1 VKSGEANQSKRK
13 PTSETIDCK
22 KEQMKQKI
30 KSRQKA
36 ETKFPPFFNIKPM
49 INRDIQKYFLRQF
62 PPFWNFF
69 FAAKFRL
76 N

>member
-13 PTSETIDCK
+13 PTSETIGCK

-36 ETKFPPFFNIKPM
+36 ETKFPPFFSIKPM
-49 INRDIQKYFLRQF
+49 INRDIQK
-62 PPFWNFF
+62 
-69 FAAKFRL
+69 
-76 N
+76 